1 MKSAFII
8 LCLALSNLVFAQ
20 QNDLEDQESN
30 FVISETNKNILK
42 IVINDPLQVAVKDC
56 TSFKAAKID
65 GGVSNYTEIL
75 REYMFNYLNSEFY
88 VLNGNFTFT
97 LTVNE
102 TGKIVKIDAGPK
114 VDNSEIF
121 FDDMKYIIR
130 RIKNN

>member
-56 TSFKAAKID
+56 TSFKAAKVD

-88 VLNGNFTFT
+88 VLNGNFAFT

-114 VDNSEIF
+114 VDNSEMYF
-121 FDDMKYIIR
+121 
-130 RIKNN
+130 